1 MKNATLEG
9 LFKLQKEFFWT
20 GRSRDLDFRIETL
33 HKLRAAVK
41 TYEKEILRAIFDD
54 LHKTE
59 FDAYSTEVGMVYD
72 EIGFAIKNLSKW
84 AKTDKVATP
93 FFLWPAKSYIQKEPY
108 GTALIIAPW
117 NYPFQLLM
125 VPLVGAIAAGNTAIL
140 KPSEVSAHT
149 ADIIEKII
157 NNSFP
162 AEYLHVVKGGV
173 EETQSLLELPVDYIF
188 FTGSVPV
195 GKVVMN
201 AAASNLTPITLE
213 LGGKSPAI
221 VHLDANLTTAAQ
233 KIAWG
238 KFLNAG
244 QTCVAPD
251 YVLVHTTIADAFLTE
266 LKKVI
271 ISFYGENAALHKRY
285 CRIINDRHFQRL
297 VKLIDAT
304 KIVFGGRTDP
314 SDRFIEPTILY
325 PVSWDD
331 QIMQNEIFGPL
342 LPLLVYSDI
351 NDIIRRINDRPK
363 PLSLYLFSA
372 DELIRKKVTEEIAFG
387 GGAINNTVVQV
398 ASHFL
403 PFGGVGTS
411 GIGRYHG
418 KASFDTFTHF
428 KSMVK
433 SPGNCD
439 LGLARPNKNIA
450 LKLLKMILK

>member
-1 MKNATLEG
+1 
-9 LFKLQKEFFWT
+9 
-20 GRSRDLDFRIETL
+20 
-33 HKLRAAVK
+33 
-41 TYEKEILRAIFDD
+41 
-54 LHKTE
+54 
-59 FDAYSTEVGMVYD
+59 
-72 EIGFAIKNLSKW
+72 
-84 AKTDKVATP
+84 
-93 FFLWPAKSYIQKEPY
+93 
-108 GTALIIAPW
+108 
-117 NYPFQLLM
+117 
-125 VPLVGAIAAGNTAIL
+125 
-140 KPSEVSAHT
+140 
-149 ADIIEKII
+149 
-157 NNSFP
+157 
-162 AEYLHVVKGGV
+162 
-173 EETQSLLELPVDYIF
+173 LELPVDYIF

-195 GKVVMN
+195 GKVVMS
-201 AAASNLTPITLE
+201 AAARNLTPLTLE

-221 VHLDANLTTAAQ
+221 VHLDANMKTAAQ

-251 YVLVHTTIADAFLTE
+251 YVLVHETIADAFIAE

-271 ISFYGENAALHKRY
+271 ISFYGENAAMHNRY

-297 VKLIDAT
+297 VKLLDSG

-314 SDRFIEPTILY
+314 ADKFIEPTILF

-331 QIMQNEIFGPL
+331 RIMQDEIFGPL

-351 NDIIRRINDRPK
+351 NDILHKINERPK

-372 DELIRKKVTEEIAFG
+372 DELIRKRVTEKIAYG

-403 PFGGVGTS
+403 PFGGVGPS
-411 GIGRYHG
+411 GTGRYHG

-433 SPGNCD
+433 SPDKCD
-439 LGLARPNKNIA
+439 LGLAQPNKNIA